1 MALDDAAVLK
11 PGTGYIYLADPDTAK
26 PADITDPLD
35 PGAGWSNL
43 GHTSLTNGISFGR
56 EGDTPETLGSWQNA
70 ALRTTDPTITY
81 SLTINAL
88 QASVETYQ
96 LYFGAGPEAV
106 QADGSF
112 RIPSR
117 PTAQTKALL
126 VIAVDGAVFLPLWHP
141 RVSIV
146 GSDAITFDPNA
157 LAEFPV
163 TATFLGSSLLDGAL
177 GEWAVLGSGG
187 SSS

>member
-26 PADITDPLD
+26 PTVTDPLD
-35 PGAGWSNL
+35 PGVGWSNL
-43 GHTSLTNGISFGR
+43 GHTSLSNGISFGR
-56 EGDTPETLGSWQNA
+56 NGDSPETLGSWQNP
-70 ALRTTDPTITY
+70 ALRTTAPTITY
-81 SLTINAL
+81 TLTINAL

-106 QADGSF
+106 QPDGSF
-112 RIPSR
+112 RIPAR
-117 PTAQTKALL
+117 PTAQVRALL
-126 VIAVDGAVFLPLWHP
+126 VIAVDGTVFLPLWHP
-141 RVSIV
+141 RVSLV

-187 SSS
+187 SGS